1 MGSSST
7 GIRVRRITTT
17 RRGGASTGVF
27 DSFNLGD
34 HVGDDPAAVA
44 ANRRRLAAALGLG
57 PERMVWMDQVHG
69 TRVARVS
76 GPPGAAIPRT
86 DAVVTTEPDLALA
99 VLTADCV
106 PVLAADERAGVI
118 GAAHAGRAGAVD
130 GIVPALVG
138 AMISLG
144 ARVEDLTVLLG
155 PAASGELYE
164 LPEQM
169 AAEVEAALPGS
180 RTTTIAG
187 TAGVDLRAG
196 LERQLHGLGVAR
208 VDTDP
213 RCTIADETLFSYR
226 RSGTTGR
233 IASVITMER
242 R

>member
-1 MGSSST
+1 MST
-7 GIRVRRITTT
+7 SVSGYRVRRFTTT
-17 RRGGASTGVF
+17 RRGGASAGPY

-44 ANRRRLAAALGLG
+44 ANRHRLAAALGLG
-57 PERMVWMDQVHG
+57 PERLVWMDQVHG
-69 TRVARVS
+69 TRVARVTS
-76 GPPGAAIPRT
+76 PPGAAIPGT
-86 DAVVTTEPDLALA
+86 DAVVTTEPGLALG

-106 PVLAADERAGVI
+106 PVLAADADAGVI
-118 GAAHAGRAGAVD
+118 GAAHAGRAGAVA

-138 AMISLG
+138 AMTSLG
-144 ARVEDLTVLLG
+144 ARAADITVLLG

-164 LPEQM
+164 LPEAM

-180 RTTTIAG
+180 RTTTVAG

-196 LERQLHGLGVAR
+196 IQRQLHELGVMQ
-208 VDTDP
+208 VDIDP

-233 IASVITMER
+233 IASVIVMER
-242 R
+242 S